1 MYIICFHGKTIC
13 LLSNVRKL
21 SEYWISKAGLYF
33 QLFFTRE
40 CFLYLVSTE
49 ILLILLTHYFQF
61 NVNIVNHIGLYL
73 KQMLIACFYFI
84 FVRSLK
90 SLNILESNH
99 SINIYVVWLCRA
111 TRLPVSAN
119 FAPGFCSIMPR
130 EGFEPSCTVIELHTS
145 YKQRSFFILF
155 LSISLMHSARER
167 TIFPINT

>member
-1 MYIICFHGKTIC
+1 MSIVKREEIKWILDKQGWTV
-13 LLSNVRKL
+13 LSTFL
-21 SEYWISKAGLYF
+21 
-33 QLFFTRE
+33 
-40 CFLYLVSTE
+40 CFLYLVSSE

-130 EGFEPSCTVIELHTS
+130 EGFRTLVHSHSILLTN
-145 YKQRSFFILF
+145 KDLF
-155 LSISLMHSARER
+155 LFSFSLSPSYIVHVKELY
-167 TIFPINT
+167 FL